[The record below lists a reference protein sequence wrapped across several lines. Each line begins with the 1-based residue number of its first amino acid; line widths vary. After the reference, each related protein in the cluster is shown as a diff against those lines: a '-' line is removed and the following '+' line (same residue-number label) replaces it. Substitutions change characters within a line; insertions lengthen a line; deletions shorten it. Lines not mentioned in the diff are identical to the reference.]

1 MDPWAFL
8 RRLCA
13 LGFALLGG
21 ACAFDWAVRS
31 APERGPDG
39 AAPDLDSGLE
49 ASAPGDAEV
58 ADAGEAGS
66 ACDAL
71 VAAVVAARAKAR
83 TCQIATGQCA
93 TKAKDECDCD
103 VFIAE
108 AGTTAA
114 AAFADQA
121 AQAKAAGCL
130 AQCPAS
136 CPTLPVTG
144 GCVQKPSTLFE
155 CSP

>member
-1 MDPWAFL
+1 MDSWASF

-31 APERGPDG
+31 APDGGRDG
-39 AAPDLDSGLE
+39 AAPDADAGAE
-49 ASAPGDAEV
+49 AAAPGDAEV
-58 ADAGEAGS
+58 ADAGEAGT
-66 ACDAL
+66 ACDTL

-83 TCQIATGQCA
+83 TCQIAAGQCG

-108 AGTTAA
+108 AGTPAA
-114 AAFADQA
+114 ADFADKA
-121 AQAKAAGCL
+121 AQAKAAWCL
-130 AQCPAS
+130 GQCPAS
-136 CPTLPVTG
+136 CPVLPVSG

>member
-1 MDPWAFL
+1 MASWAPF

-13 LGFALLGG
+13 LGLALLGG

-31 APERGPDG
+31 APDGSRDG
-39 AAPDLDSGLE
+39 AASEIDGGAE
-49 ASAPGDAEV
+49 AATPADAEV
-58 ADAGEAGS
+58 ADGGDAGS
-66 ACDAL
+66 PCDVL
-71 VAAVVAARAKAR
+71 LAAVVAARAKAR
-83 TCQIATGQCA
+83 ACQIAAGQCG

-108 AGTTAA
+108 AGTPAA
-114 AAFADQA
+114 LDFADKA

-136 CPTLPVTG
+136 CAVLPVTG
-144 GCVQKPSTLFE
+144 GCVQKPSTSFE